1 MGEDKRMSNKLW
13 ESIDGSVLKSLP
25 NAARGYEQ
33 KIKVPEFTFLG
44 VHNQPDFGE
53 IEIWY
58 HGNAKTIE
66 LKSFKEYLFQYR
78 DTIIS
83 YERTLDVLYKH
94 MMEAYEPE
102 RLRIE
107 IDFMPRGGIRSK
119 MTVDSDWEHLGGKG
133 EMWRF
138 HGE

>member
-1 MGEDKRMSNKLW
+1 MSEKKLW
-13 ESIDGSVLKSLP
+13 DAIDARVLKSLP

-33 KIKVPEFTFLG
+33 KIAIPEFTFLG
-44 VHNQPDFGE
+44 VHNQPDFGV
-53 IEIWY
+53 IDIWF
-58 HGNAKTIE
+58 HGAEKTIE
-66 LKSFKEYLFQYR
+66 LKSLKEYLLQFR

-83 YERTLDVLYKH
+83 YERALDVIYKD
-94 MMEAYEPE
+94 MMAAYEPD

-119 MTVDSDWEHLGGKG
+119 LTVDSDWEHLGGKG

>member
-1 MGEDKRMSNKLW
+1 MDKAEMTDKKLW
-13 ESIDGSVLKSLP
+13 QTIDGSVLKSLP

-33 KIKVPEFTFLG
+33 KIAVPEFTFLG
-44 VHNQPDFGE
+44 VCNQPDFGE
-53 IEIWY
+53 IQIWF
-58 HGNAKTIE
+58 HGGDKTIE
-66 LKSFKEYLFQYR
+66 LKSLKEYLFQYR

-83 YERTLDVLYKH
+83 YERALDVMYKH
-94 MMEAYEPE
+94 MMEAFEPD